1 MGDRDDLD
9 LDSIRRALAEELAAL
24 AESSAAG
31 AAARRPVTL
40 DQQSVGRLSRMDA
53 MQVQA
58 MAQASDARRR
68 QRARRI
74 EAALGRLDD
83 GEFGFCAAWGEAI
96 PAKRLA
102 IDPTLAHCV
111 DCAP

>member
-1 MGDRDDLD
+1 MSDRDDLD
-9 LDSIRRALAEELAAL
+9 LEAIRRALAGELDAL

-31 AAARRPVTL
+31 AAARRPVAL
-40 DQQSVGRLSRMDA
+40 DQSSVGRLSRMDA

-58 MAQASDARRR
+58 MAQASEARRR
-68 QRARRI
+68 QRSRRI
-74 EAALGRLDD
+74 EAALRRIDTD
-83 GEFGFCAAWGEAI
+83 EFGYCAVCGEAI

-102 IDPTLAHCV
+102 VDPTLAHCI

>member
-1 MGDRDDLD
+1 MGDRDDLN
-9 LDSIRRALAEELAAL
+9 LDSIRRALTGELAAL
-24 AESSAAG
+24 AQSSAAG
-31 AAARRPVTL
+31 AEARRPVTL

-68 QRARRI
+68 HRARRI
-74 EAALGRLDD
+74 EAALRRLDED
-83 GEFGFCAAWGEAI
+83 DFGYCASCGEEI
-96 PAKRLA
+96 LAKRLA
-102 IDPTLAHCV
+102 IDPALAHCV

>member
-9 LDSIRRALAEELAAL
+9 LDSIRRTLTGELDTLAA
-24 AESSAAG
+24 SSAAG

-68 QRARRI
+68 HRARRI
-74 EAALGRLDD
+74 EAALRRLDED
-83 GEFGFCAAWGEAI
+83 DFGCCARCGEAI

-102 IDPTLAHCV
+102 IDPALAHCV

>member
-1 MGDRDDLD
+1 MSDRDDLD
-9 LDSIRRALAEELAAL
+9 LEAIRRALVRELEALAA
-24 AESSAAG
+24 SSAAG
-31 AAARRPVTL
+31 AEARRPVEL
-40 DQQSVGRLSRMDA
+40 DQQRFGRLSRMDA

-58 MAQASDARRR
+58 MAQASEVRRR

-74 EAALGRLDD
+74 EAAIGRLDD
-83 GEFGFCAAWGEAI
+83 GEFGYCAACGEAI

-102 IDPTLAHCV
+102 IDPTSAHCV

>member
-1 MGDRDDLD
+1 MRDRDDLD
-9 LDSIRRALAEELAAL
+9 LEAIRRTLERELEALAL
-24 AESSAAG
+24 SRAAG
-31 AAARRPVTL
+31 AEARRPVAL

-58 MAQASDARRR
+58 MAKASDARRR

-74 EAALGRLDD
+74 EAALRRLDD
-83 GEFGFCAAWGEAI
+83 GEFGYCAACGEAI